1 MRIGQLIFVIV
12 VAWWLMQWL
21 PLPKPSPVDP
31 RPKPGP
37 VDPVDPSPVDPDF
50 SKYSDVIYREIMQIK
65 SRGRKAECTQLSGDV
80 QSIISG
86 IDSGAISTNQAVVDE
101 LVAAFS
107 RLPRAWHSHV
117 RKIADKVFKPLT
129 DDHTLDS
136 PQRWRALLAACKPG
150 IDRAAAD
157 SVGVSDQEIDE

>member
-1 MRIGQLIFVIV
+1 MRIAQLIFC
-12 VAWWLMQWL
+12 VAVACLLIQWS
-21 PLPKPSPVDP
+21 PLRSDP
-31 RPKPGP
+31 RPDPPRPG
-37 VDPVDPSPVDPDF
+37 PVDPSPVNPDF

-65 SRGRKAECTQLSGDV
+65 SRGRKAECEQLSGDV
-80 QSIISG
+80 QEIISD
-86 IDSGAISTNQAVVDE
+86 IDSGTLATNQAVVDE
-101 LVAAFS
+101 LVAAFTD
-107 RLPRAWHSHV
+107 LPRAWHSHV

-157 SVGVSDQEIDE
+157 SVGVSEETDE